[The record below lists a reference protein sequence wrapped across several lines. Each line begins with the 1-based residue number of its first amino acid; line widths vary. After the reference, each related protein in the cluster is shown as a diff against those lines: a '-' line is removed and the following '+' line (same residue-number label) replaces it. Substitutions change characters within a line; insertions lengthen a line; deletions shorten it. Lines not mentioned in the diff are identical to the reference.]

1 MSSLES
7 VLNQIE
13 TAKTQWAE
21 QFIAQFTCCI
31 KDREQMA
38 LAFNSRAAI
47 RHNDELMCQFTADTL
62 NAALTAIAAGSHDYT
77 IDEYQELRLD
87 KELLKVGLSQK
98 ILDSMVFTDKLRYSA
113 AIFYTLRINSIEPD
127 FSEYL
132 HRTDPDHASLL
143 IQKKSIIKAELIAS
157 TKPIIL
163 KEQQQLHYDVAR
175 LRLIKTLG
183 KQPPNS
189 DFTRISR
196 QILRDTDAL
205 SQSGQCAL
213 PLLTD
218 TLTLVD
224 TTLNVQTLGN
234 AQACAARGLE
244 FSKIPKANKIG
255 GLLLKL
261 AGAVIILAS
270 IAVALYSF
278 GALSPLSVLGVS
290 LGASLLAGGI
300 AVGAGT
306 LGAANVACGFWLSK
320 PDPLK
325 AKLANSLDEFSKLP
339 MAWA

>member
-1 MSSLES
+1 M
-7 VLNQIE
+7 
-13 TAKTQWAE
+13 
-21 QFIAQFTCCI
+21 
-31 KDREQMA
+31 
-38 LAFNSRAAI
+38 
-47 RHNDELMCQFTADTL
+47 
-62 NAALTAIAAGSHDYT
+62 
-77 IDEYQELRLD
+77 
-87 KELLKVGLSQK
+87 
-98 ILDSMVFTDKLRYSA
+98 
-113 AIFYTLRINSIEPD
+113 
-127 FSEYL
+127 